1 MRCRY
6 CGAELTG
13 EDIIC
18 PVCGTELQIVPDYN
32 PLDDVLEK
40 QIRGELSRTLVLQ
53 SGQQSQEGSANS
65 RTRSETGRT
74 FQNTGMDDRA
84 RRRRQAERKRMQAK
98 KRRQKM
104 LIIGVLFLA
113 LVGLAGFLGYQNSY
127 MGQVKKGYKLIN
139 ELEYN
144 EAILRFQKA
153 IKKNKKRPEAYTGM
167 ADVYIAQSDYEKGEQ
182 MYLQVLEEQPTN
194 ADLYKAAIQFYIET
208 KQESKIAYLL
218 KACEDESVL
227 KKLSDYQTDAPKF
240 SLEESAYDD
249 VQALEI
255 TSKGKA
261 IYYTTD
267 GTTPTISSKK
277 YKEAI
282 KLEEGATEVKAI
294 AINEAG
300 IPSIVVSKK
309 YTIVFPIADA
319 PSVTPSTGQYDE
331 AQQIQITVPDT
342 YEAYYTMDGSEPDPD
357 SSRTKKYT
365 GEINMPEG
373 NTIFTA
379 VLVDSDGRI
388 SDATIR
394 NYELIID
401 DEE

>member
-6 CGAELTG
+6 CGTDLTG
-13 EDIIC
+13 EEIVC
-18 PVCGTELQIVPDYN
+18 PVCGTELQMVPDYN

-40 QIRGELSRTLVLQ
+40 QIRGELNRTLVLQ
-53 SGQQSQEGSANS
+53 NARQSQEGSEN
-65 RTRSETGRT
+65 GRT

-84 RRRRQAERKRMQAK
+84 RRRRQAERRRMQAK
-98 KRRQKM
+98 KKRQK
-104 LIIGVLFLA
+104 LLFIGA
-113 LVGLAGFLGYQNSY
+113 MILVLAGIAGFFGYQNSY
-127 MGQVKKGYKLIN
+127 MGQVKKGYKLID

-153 IKKNKKRPEAYTGM
+153 IKKNKKRSEAYTGM

-182 MYLQVLEEQPTN
+182 MYLQVLEEQPRNTE
-194 ADLYKAAIQFYIET
+194 LYKAAIQFYIET

-218 KACEDESVL
+218 KACEDDSVL
-227 KKLSDYQTDAPKF
+227 KNLSDYQTDAPKF

-267 GTTPTISSKK
+267 GSTPTISSKK
-277 YKEAI
+277 YKNAI
-282 KLEEGATEVKAI
+282 KLEEGVTEVKAI
-294 AINEAG
+294 AINDAG

-319 PSVTPSTGQYDE
+319 PSVIPSTGQYDE
-331 AQQIQITVPDT
+331 PQQIRITVPDM
-342 YEAYYTMDGSEPDPD
+342 YEAYYTMDGSEPEPD
-357 SSRTKKYT
+357 SSRTRKYT
-365 GEINMPEG
+365 GEIDMPEG